1 MQKARNRMITINGSK
16 NKNGFVI
23 GGTIL
28 YESKFLIQ
36 YQLNKY
42 EMSILI
48 KQKIIENYQIIN
60 LNNTN

>member
-1 MQKARNRMITINGSK
+1 MITINVSK

-23 GGTIL
+23 GETIL
-28 YESKFLIQ
+28 YESNFLIQ

-60 LNNTN
+60 LYCSNYF

>member
-1 MQKARNRMITINGSK
+1 MITINGSK

-28 YESKFLIQ
+28 YESNFLIQ

-60 LNNTN
+60 LYCSNYF